1 MKIKSLLLT
10 LGLVSIAG
18 IGWYVVNDEGQ
29 ETAAYVPRSDY
40 NKVET
45 GALGAVEYYESI
57 KANVYTGQIESED
70 ILSMQ
75 KALKKVKLPQ
85 AKNEDITWESMG
97 PNNVGGRTRAIL
109 PLSDSPNSL
118 IAGAV
123 SGGLFKSTN
132 GGVSWNLLEGFDPY
146 LIVSSL
152 AQLGNGAIYCATGHS
167 RESPDGNGRSGFIG
181 RGLYV
186 SNDDGVSWELVSDFE
201 PEPYTLNSNW
211 ANIDVIKADPVN
223 PDKLWIGSNLGFYG
237 YIHGSE
243 SLEENKLFTLN
254 ISNDTVP
261 VTNNIKDVDI
271 SQDGQTFIVVS
282 GARVF
287 ISDDGGENFTH
298 INCDD
303 CFSGLPSSFG
313 TAEVAISRN
322 NNDIMYLSTV
332 VGNGSAFGFLKGAY
346 ASVNGGDTWSL
357 IAPQSNVGGTLSQ
370 FAPFYNGATAQGWYD
385 HMLTSIPNDE
395 AEEIIL
401 GGIRMWR
408 WELTSATPGITA
420 WEEVNANFTSGP
432 GQPPS
437 PIYVHSDIH
446 TDAWDSQGRLY
457 AGTDGG
463 VYRSENNGGTWTE
476 LVQDYITTQFYAIA
490 FNPQG
495 QVLGGTQDNSSLWL
509 NLEGSNPKFATALIG
524 GDGVGCEIS
533 QYFPDYM
540 FMSQQRGT
548 IYRTTDR
555 GETVTLMQD
564 LIVPGSESNDFTTD
578 MALHENPN
586 NEQSE
591 IFVEYSP
598 AVDSPWL
605 VYYENDTITPA
616 GDTIIARI
624 PAGSEIQ
631 IDADNNDY
639 VLSYTVEED
648 INFYS
653 YFQRLDPDSNILE
666 FSDIADTAF
675 IQEKPQFMFAAGYSQ
690 GTFVTRQPYK
700 TNGVPQFFLVDNQ
713 NPSQV
718 TSMEW
723 SPDGDHLYIGYRSGQ
738 LVRLSNFNDAWTEEE
753 LTAGS
758 ADFALERRVIH
769 SGSGAITDIEVDYS
783 QGRNEGASER
793 VAISIGGYQGSGK
806 IRISEVAA
814 SVEGIGTFEDVWNVP
829 SEFIGMPAYS
839 VVMDIDNPE
848 ILLAGTEYGIWYSG
862 DNGETWSEAN
872 NGEMVRVPV
881 FDLRQQKREP
891 WNVSNN
897 GVVYAG
903 THGRGIY
910 KTNYL
915 LTPTSVEDITDE
927 VPVLN
932 ELKVFPNP
940 VTSRASISF
949 DLGTTADIELYIY
962 SIDGRLIEAFQE
974 QRVGAGVDRQIDFD
988 ASDYS
993 IGQYI
998 VQLRVGDDWNSA
1010 KFVVTR

>member
-1 MKIKSLLLT
+1 MKIKNLLLT
-10 LGLVSIAG
+10 LGLAVIAG

-29 ETAAYVPRSDY
+29 EAAAYIPRSDY
-40 NKVET
+40 NAVET
-45 GALGAVEYYESI
+45 GAKGAFEYYQMI
-57 KANVYTGQIESED
+57 KANVYTGQVESED
-70 ILSMQ
+70 ILTMQ
-75 KALKKVKLPQ
+75 KSLKKVKMAQ
-85 AKNEDITWESMG
+85 AKNDDIEWESMG

-109 PLSDSPNSL
+109 PLSDGTNS
-118 IAGAV
+118 IMAGAV
-123 SGGLFKSTN
+123 SGGLFRSN
-132 GGVSWNLLEGFDPY
+132 NSGLSWNLIESFDPY

-152 AQLGNGAIYCATGHS
+152 AQLGNGAIYCATGNS
-167 RESPDGNGRSGFIG
+167 REPANGQGNSGFIG
-181 RGLYV
+181 RGLFV
-186 SNDDGVSWELVSDFE
+186 SNDDGVTWDLVSDFE
-201 PEPYTLNSNW
+201 PQPYTTSSNW

-243 SLEENKLFTLN
+243 TLEDNKLFTVN

-261 VTNNIKDVDI
+261 VTNNVKDFDI
-271 SQDGQTFIVVS
+271 SQDGQRFLVVS
-282 GARVF
+282 AGRVF
-287 ISDDGGENFTH
+287 TSTDGGATFNH
-298 INCDD
+298 INCGS

-322 NNDIMYLSTV
+322 NSDIMYLSV
-332 VGNGSAFGFLKGAY
+332 ALPNGYLQGVY
-346 ASVNGGDTWSL
+346 ATVNGGSTWST
-357 IAPQSNVGGTLSQ
+357 IAPQSNVNGTLSQ
-370 FAPFYNGATAQGWYD
+370 FTPFYNGATAQGWYD
-385 HMLTSIPNDE
+385 HMLTSIPSDDSE
-395 AEEIIL
+395 QIIM

-408 WELTSATPGITA
+408 WELTGSAPGITA

-446 TDAWDSQGRLY
+446 TDSWDAQGRLY
-457 AGTDGG
+457 TGTDGG
-463 VYRSENNGGTWTE
+463 VYRSDNDGATWTE
-476 LVQDYITTQFYAIA
+476 LAQDYTTTQYYAIA
-490 FNPQG
+490 FNPLG

-509 NLEGSNPKFATALIG
+509 DLEGANPKFATALIG

-548 IYRTTDR
+548 IFRSTDR
-555 GETVTLMQD
+555 GESVALMQG
-564 LIVPGSESNDFTTD
+564 LVGPGEDSNDFTTD

-586 NEQSE
+586 NELSE

-605 VYYENDTITPA
+605 VYYDTDTVTPA

-624 PAGSEIQ
+624 PAGAEIQ

-639 VLSYTVEED
+639 ILPYTVEED

-653 YFQRLDPDSNILE
+653 YYQRLDPDSNILE
-666 FSDIADTAF
+666 FNDIADTAF

-700 TNGVPQFFLVDNQ
+700 TNGVPQFFQVDNQ
-713 NPSQV
+713 GQTEV

-738 LVRLSNFNDAWTEEE
+738 LVRISNFNSAWTPQE
-753 LTAGS
+753 LAATS
-758 ADFALERRVIH
+758 PDYVLERAVIH
-769 SGSGAITDIEVDYS
+769 SGSGAVTDIEVDYS
-783 QGRNEGASER
+783 QGRGEDASER
-793 VAISIGGYQGSGK
+793 VAISIGGYQGLGK
-806 IRISEVAA
+806 IRVSDQAA
-814 SVEGIGTFEDVWNVP
+814 SIAGIGTFEDVWNVP

-839 VVMDIDNPE
+839 VVMDIDDPQ
-848 ILLAGTEYGIWYSG
+848 LLIAGTEYGIWYSG
-862 DNGETWSEAN
+862 NNGETWSEAN

-891 WNVSNN
+891 WNVSNH

-903 THGRGIY
+903 THGRGVF

-932 ELKVFPNP
+932 ALKVFPNP

-974 QRVGAGVDRQIDFD
+974 QRVGAGVNRQIDFD
-988 ASDYS
+988 ASDFS